1 MRLRVVG
8 CTGSMS
14 GPGSAA
20 SCYLV
25 QAEGADPHTG
35 VSRTWNVVMD
45 LGPGSFGQL
54 WTHVDPRE
62 IDAVIFSHCHADHV
76 GDVISLHVHRRW
88 GPARGRAPITM
99 AGPTGL
105 LDRVRQID
113 GVGAEETYEGEFAV
127 HTLESGVPLDIGP
140 LTLTPATA
148 WHSVPGFGIRVEGP
162 AEVGPAEGSAAEVA
176 PSPVAPE
183 HDEPCRRSSLFYT
196 GDTDQCDTITRG
208 ARGVDLLLSEAG
220 FTSCDEVR
228 GIHMTG
234 ARAGA
239 TASEAGVG
247 RVVLTHIQPWTDPEE
262 VAGDARTTWSGPLDI
277 ARAGQE
283 YLV

>member
-14 GPGSAA
+14 GPRSAA

-25 QAEGADPHTG
+25 QAEGVDPRTG
-35 VSRTWNVVMD
+35 AGRTWNVVMD

-54 WTHVDPRE
+54 WTHLDPRD

-88 GPARGRAPITM
+88 GPARGLDPITV

-105 LDRVRQID
+105 LDRVRQVD
-113 GVGAEETYEGEFAV
+113 GVGAEETYEGEFTV
-127 HTLESGVPLDIGP
+127 HTLEAGVSLDIGP
-140 LTLTPATA
+140 MTLTPATA

-162 AEVGPAEGSAAEVA
+162 SETAPAEGTHVREGQG
-176 PSPVAPE
+176 
-183 HDEPCRRSSLFYT
+183 RSSLFYT

-208 ARGVDLLLSEAG
+208 ASGVDLLLSEAG

-239 TASEAGVG
+239 TATEAGVG
-247 RVVLTHIQPWTDPEE
+247 RVVLTHIQPWTDPGE
-262 VAGDARTTWSGPLDI
+262 VAADARTTWSGPLDI